1 MPDGGLRTCTQF
13 APSVLAYE
21 QVLQASL
28 WELLEFHLYGLHT
41 HGRRR
46 EADLVPPLTGSV
58 RIMRKLISMAMWGD
72 ITRYDYTEP
81 SKALAPTRDTNLC
94 ISFYGAL

>member
-1 MPDGGLRTCTQF
+1 M
-13 APSVLAYE
+13 LAYE

-58 RIMRKLISMAMWGD
+58 RVMRKLISMAMWGD
-72 ITRYDYTEP
+72 AVRYGYTAP
-81 SKALAPTRDTNLC
+81 SKALTSTYDTNLC
-94 ISFYGAL
+94 ISFYGVL